1 MANFVVSDIPVGL
14 ELLNDS
20 ETFLDDLNQE
30 SENLVVGG
38 HCAPSP
44 LTPRVRC
51 AAPTWEPP
59 IETEPL
65 PKPFPKPKPR
75 PKPPITTY
83 AVNYDVH

>member
-1 MANFVVSDIPVGL
+1 MANFVVLDIPAGFD
-14 ELLNDS
+14 LLNDC

-30 SENLVVGG
+30 SGNLVFGG

-59 IETEPL
+59 TEVEAFPEPS
-65 PKPFPKPKPR
+65 PKPRPR
-75 PKPPITTY
+75 PKPPVKTY
-83 AVNYDVH
+83 AVSYVH